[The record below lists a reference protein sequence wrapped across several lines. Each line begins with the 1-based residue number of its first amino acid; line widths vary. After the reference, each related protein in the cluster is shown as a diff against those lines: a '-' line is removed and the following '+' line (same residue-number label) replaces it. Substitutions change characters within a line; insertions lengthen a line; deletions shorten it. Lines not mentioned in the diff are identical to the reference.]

1 MNNVSEN
8 SALTTVETA
17 KKLGLLPEEFEKI
30 KSILGRTPNFVE
42 LSIFSVMWSEHCSY
56 KNSIVWLKTLPK
68 EGPHMLAKAGEEN
81 AGLVDI
87 GDGLACAFKIES
99 HNHPSAL
106 EPYQG
111 AATGVGGIN
120 RDIFTMGARP
130 IAQLNSLRFGDINSN
145 KTKWLIK
152 GVVKGIGD
160 YGNAFGIPTVGGEV
174 FFDES
179 FNVNPLV
186 NAMSVGL
193 VKTNETV
200 KAIAYGAGN
209 PVFIVGSSTGKDGIH
224 GATFASADITE
235 DSAKDLPAVQV
246 GDPFQEKLLLEA
258 SLEVIKTGAVIG
270 MQDMGAAGIT
280 CSTSEMS
287 AKGESGM
294 IIHLDKVPTR
304 QANMQP
310 WEILLSESQERM
322 LIIVEKG
329 KEEDV
334 KKVFDKWDLNCSLIG
349 EVTNDKRL
357 KYYMHGELVAD
368 VPAEDLVLGGGAP
381 IYHREYKE
389 PAYYSESKK
398 FNIDQVSEPSDLKS
412 VMTHLIS
419 HPNIASKRWVY
430 NQYDSMVGTVNMST
444 NNVSDASVVN
454 IKGTNKA
461 LVMKVDCN
469 SRYVNADPE
478 VGCAIAV
485 SEAARNIVCTGGNPS
500 AVTNCLNFGNPYNPE
515 VYWQFV
521 GAIKG
526 MGTACKKFETPVT
539 GGNVSFYNQS
549 SYEGPVFPTPTIGMI
564 GILNDKS
571 NQMTLDFKKEGD
583 CVYLIGECK
592 NDISSSEYLYSFQKI
607 SNTPAPD
614 FNLEEEFSVQNAVKK
629 IISDKLVD
637 SAHDCS
643 DGGLFV
649 ALAECGFKNNLG
661 FDISTDRNIRKDAYL
676 FGENQSRV
684 VVSLKKENEIVLVNT
699 LKDMNVKF
707 SKLGFVRG
715 KEVRIDGEV
724 FGTISEYKKLY
735 ETSIESK
742 LN

>member
-1 MNNVSEN
+1 
-8 SALTTVETA
+8 
-17 KKLGLLPEEFEKI
+17 
-30 KSILGRTPNFVE
+30 
-42 LSIFSVMWSEHCSY
+42 
-56 KNSIVWLKTLPK
+56 
-68 EGPHMLAKAGEEN
+68 
-81 AGLVDI
+81 
-87 GDGLACAFKIES
+87 
-99 HNHPSAL
+99 
-106 EPYQG
+106 
-111 AATGVGGIN
+111 
-120 RDIFTMGARP
+120 
-130 IAQLNSLRFGDINSN
+130 
-145 KTKWLIK
+145 
-152 GVVKGIGD
+152 
-160 YGNAFGIPTVGGEV
+160 
-174 FFDES
+174 
-179 FNVNPLV
+179 
-186 NAMSVGL
+186 
-193 VKTNETV
+193 
-200 KAIAYGAGN
+200 
-209 PVFIVGSSTGKDGIH
+209 
-224 GATFASADITE
+224 
-235 DSAKDLPAVQV
+235 
-246 GDPFQEKLLLEA
+246 
-258 SLEVIKTGAVIG
+258 
-270 MQDMGAAGIT
+270 
-280 CSTSEMS
+280 
-287 AKGESGM
+287 
-294 IIHLDKVPTR
+294 
-304 QANMQP
+304 
-310 WEILLSESQERM
+310 
-322 LIIVEKG
+322 
-329 KEEDV
+329 
-334 KKVFDKWDLNCSLIG
+334 
-349 EVTNDKRL
+349 
-357 KYYMHGELVAD
+357 
-368 VPAEDLVLGGGAP
+368 
-381 IYHREYKE
+381 
-389 PAYYSESKK
+389 K

-724 FGTISEYKKLY
+724 FGTISE
-735 ETSIESK
+735 
-742 LN
+742 